1 MSIRVLGQAA
11 STMDQIQRQMD
22 VISHNIANSNTTGYK
37 MRRPEFSDLLF
48 QQIHNMRDG
57 ENARNRVTYDGIRV
71 GTGARLGGVHNDLS
85 IGSFQNTDR
94 KLDVVL
100 TDKNH
105 YFQIEVEG
113 EEGVSY
119 TRDGNFHLSVEG
131 NELVLVNS
139 DGHYV
144 LGENGPIRFS
154 NTVDDIQ
161 ISDDGHVY
169 VTENGAMTIAG
180 TISLAEVIRPRVME
194 TVGDNLFRL
203 PDLEAL
209 DLEFDE
215 IIQDVDE
222 VDTMRSN
229 KLEMSNVDL
238 GVQMTELI
246 NAQRA
251 YQINAKSITTADQM
265 QNLINQLR

>member
-1 MSIRVLGQAA
+1 MSVRMLGQAS

-22 VISHNIANSNTTGYK
+22 VISHNISNSNTTGYK

-71 GTGARLGGVHNDLS
+71 GTGARIGAVHSDLS

-105 YFQIEVEG
+105 YFQVEVED

-119 TRDGNFHLSVEG
+119 TRDGNLHLSSEG
-131 NELVLVNS
+131 NELALVNS
-139 DGHYV
+139 DGHYIV
-144 LGENGPIRFS
+144 GENGPIRFS
-154 NTVDDIQ
+154 NTIDDIQ
-161 ISDDGHVY
+161 IADNGNVY
-169 VTENGAMTIAG
+169 VTENDETTLAG
-180 TISLAEVIRPRVME
+180 RISLVEVIRPRVME

-203 PDLEAL
+203 PDLDEL
-209 DLEFDE
+209 DLDFDE
-215 IIQDVDE
+215 IIADVDADE
-222 VDTMRSN
+222 VMKSN

-238 GVQMTELI
+238 GTQMTELI

-251 YQINAKSITTADQM
+251 YQVNAKSVTTADQM
-265 QNLINQLR
+265 QGLINQMR